1 MSALEEIQFCTKKIE
16 AMLAQ
21 DYMTTPVREI
31 LTDILARLT
40 SAAADLSE

>member
-1 MSALEEIQFCTKKIE
+1 MSEIEYSIKKIE

-31 LTDILARLT
+31 LTDVLANLKL
-40 SAAADLSE
+40 AAAQHGG

>member
-1 MSALEEIQFCTKKIE
+1 MSALEEIQYCVKKIE

-31 LTDILARLT
+31 LTDVLAHLKL
-40 SAAADLSE
+40 AAAQHGG